1 MRQGNAPTRNS
12 IQRFKTDQYYL
23 SVTLLITTYRLLR
36 QLNDVH
42 SDKGMTAGDHYTFLC
57 DMTWQIFAE
66 KFPVFE
72 TIKEQ
77 LGQLRSSFCLT
88 LGVGR
93 IKASLLRS
101 RSGRTH
107 ATLPLPTR
115 LLQTDMHSFCFAVL
129 FARTNEPRLFVIVY
143 AAPITGEVKATHWSV
158 YSEKGMHVDL
168 KQPRGDGERCVTPAR
183 AASKETT

>member
-88 LGVGR
+88 LGAGR
-93 IKASLLRS
+93 ITASLLRS

-107 ATLPLPTR
+107 ATHPLPTR

-143 AAPITGEVKATHWSV
+143 AAPITGEVKATH
-158 YSEKGMHVDL
+158 
-168 KQPRGDGERCVTPAR
+168 
-183 AASKETT
+183 

>member
-1 MRQGNAPTRNS
+1 MRQGNAPTGKG

-42 SDKGMTAGDHYTFLC
+42 SDKRMTAGDHCTFLC

-77 LGQLRSSFCLT
+77 SGQLRSSFCLS
-88 LGVGR
+88 LGAGR
-93 IKASLLRS
+93 ITASLLHS
-101 RSGRTH
+101 RSGRSH
-107 ATLPLPTR
+107 ATLPVPAR
-115 LLQTDMHSFCFAVL
+115 LQTPV
-129 FARTNEPRLFVIVY
+129 
-143 AAPITGEVKATHWSV
+143 G
-158 YSEKGMHVDL
+158 YSKKFWVWMC
-168 KQPRGDGERCVTPAR
+168 R
-183 AASKETT
+183 